1 MRRKCIASQQL
12 QQLDVIQSE
21 GERQQRRFQGLRSP
35 ECPRRCEKRAGI
47 ALEGVQ
53 AEDCPARTRGDC
65 PTTNEEEVAQHTS
78 LFAIGHHAGPVGPSA
93 YGGMDNQI
101 DATHALLGKT
111 LHNCTPRCL
120 PFENRAGRMGW
131 DEFCWSIRMLTL
143 ADVAKSYGTRELFSG
158 VSLFV
163 ARTDRFGLVGPNG
176 AGKSTL
182 FNLILGEEMP
192 DEGTI
197 TWERGADFGFLPQES
212 APVGDESILH
222 IATSGRKLEPEN
234 DDDWDIDYTL
244 EPRAKK
250 ILAGLG
256 FREGDFLKQAKS
268 FSGGWV
274 MRAHL
279 ARLLVNEPA
288 LLLLDEP
295 TNHLDLEALLW
306 FQDYLTRYPG
316 GLVVISHDRA
326 FLNALCNGILELRSG
341 VLHRYTGNYDDYLV
355 EKEDRKAQQAAAFKN
370 QQREIAHLQKF
381 VDRFGAK
388 ASMASRA
395 KSKEKQIERLKEVA
409 VDEPMDELKR
419 IHFKFP
425 QPPRSGL
432 KVITLEN
439 VQQAYG
445 DHVVYRD
452 LNFTAERGQRMVLVG
467 PNGAGK
473 STLLKILAD
482 VIPIQGG
489 SREIGSNVVTG
500 YFAQNRLDNLKADS
514 TVFENVME
522 LRTQENQL
530 TEQQVRAILGAFLF
544 RKDDV
549 FKKVSVLSG
558 GEKSRLALA
567 RLLVKPP
574 NFLMMD
580 EPTTHLDIQSIDA
593 LVSAL
598 KDYEGTLV
606 FISHDVYFIRA
617 LAQTVLHVHSGRL
630 TPYAGNYDYYLEK
643 SKATNE
649 RAALT
654 AGFTDARPVQVAETR
669 KPAATPKRPAV
680 DKAELKR
687 LRTEVGRLEQS
698 VSELEAKQAE
708 LTAALEAPETYSTPG
723 KAQHLNREL
732 SSIVDQ
738 ITHATEAWEQS
749 ASRLAE
755 LERGE

>member
-1 MRRKCIASQQL
+1 
-12 QQLDVIQSE
+12 
-21 GERQQRRFQGLRSP
+21 
-35 ECPRRCEKRAGI
+35 
-47 ALEGVQ
+47 
-53 AEDCPARTRGDC
+53 
-65 PTTNEEEVAQHTS
+65 
-78 LFAIGHHAGPVGPSA
+78 
-93 YGGMDNQI
+93 
-101 DATHALLGKT
+101 
-111 LHNCTPRCL
+111 
-120 PFENRAGRMGW
+120 
-131 DEFCWSIRMLTL
+131 MLTI
-143 ADVAKSYGTRELFSG
+143 ADVSKSYGTRTLFSD

-182 FNLILGEEMP
+182 FNLILGEEAP

-212 APVGDESILH
+212 APVGEETILQ
-222 IATSGRKLEPEN
+222 IATAGQKLEPTS
-234 DDDWDIDYTL
+234 DDDYDVDYTL

-256 FREGDFLKQAKS
+256 FREADFDRPGKS

-279 ARLLVNEPA
+279 GRLLVSEPA

-326 FLNALCNGILELRSG
+326 FLNALCNGILELRG
-341 VLHRYTGNYDDYLV
+341 ATLNRYTGNYDDYLK
-355 EKEDRKAQQAAAFKN
+355 EKEDRKAQQASAFKN
-370 QQREIAHLQKF
+370 QQREIAHLQRF

-395 KSKEKQIERLKEVA
+395 KSKEKQIERLQEVA
-409 VDEPMDELKR
+409 VDEPEEDLKR
-419 IHFKFP
+419 VNFKFP

-432 KVITLEN
+432 RVVTLAHVE
-439 VQQAYG
+439 QAYG

-452 LNFTAERGQRMVLVG
+452 LNFQAERGQRLVLVG

-473 STLLKILAD
+473 STLLKILAG

-489 SREIGSNVVTG
+489 VRDLGSNVVPG
-500 YFAQNRLDNLKADS
+500 YYSQNRLENLDPKR
-514 TVFENVME
+514 TVME
-522 LRTQENQL
+522 EAMEMRNVNRDV
-530 TEQQVRAILGAFLF
+530 TEQMARTILGGFLF

-567 RLLVKPP
+567 RLLLAPP
-574 NFLMMD
+574 NLLLMD
-580 EPTTHLDIQSIDA
+580 EPTTHLDIPSIDA

-598 KDYEGTLV
+598 KAFEGTLV

-617 LAQTVLHVHSGRL
+617 LAQNVLHVHSGRL
-630 TPYAGNYDYYLEK
+630 TPYAGDYDYYLDK

-654 AGFTDARPVQVAETR
+654 AGFTDARPVQAR
-669 KPAATPKRPAV
+669 AAAPAAPAAAQAKSKDQKRQE
-680 DKAELKR
+680 AEERAARASAAKK
-687 LRTEVGRLEQS
+687 LRTEVGKLEQR
-698 VSELEAKQAE
+698 VSELEAKQNE
-708 LTAALEAPETYSTPG
+708 LTAQLEAPETYQEPG
-723 KAQHLNREL
+723 KALHLNREL
-732 SSIVDQ
+732 TAIVAQ
-738 ITHATEAWEQS
+738 LQEATQEWEA
-749 ASRLAE
+749 AAGRLAE
-755 LERGE
+755 LEKPAAD

>member
-1 MRRKCIASQQL
+1 
-12 QQLDVIQSE
+12 
-21 GERQQRRFQGLRSP
+21 
-35 ECPRRCEKRAGI
+35 
-47 ALEGVQ
+47 
-53 AEDCPARTRGDC
+53 
-65 PTTNEEEVAQHTS
+65 
-78 LFAIGHHAGPVGPSA
+78 
-93 YGGMDNQI
+93 
-101 DATHALLGKT
+101 
-111 LHNCTPRCL
+111 
-120 PFENRAGRMGW
+120 
-131 DEFCWSIRMLTL
+131 MLTI
-143 ADVAKSYGTRELFSG
+143 ADVSKSYGTRTLFAD
-158 VSLFV
+158 VSLFI
-163 ARTDRFGLVGPNG
+163 ARSDRYGLVGPNG

-182 FNLILGEEMP
+182 FNLILGEEAP

-197 TWERGADFGFLPQES
+197 EWERGADFGFLPQES
-212 APVGDESILH
+212 APVSDETILQ
-222 IATSGRKLEPEN
+222 IATSGKKLVPEN
-234 DDDWDIDYTL
+234 DDDYDIDWTL

-256 FREGDFLKQAKS
+256 FREGDSDKLAKT

-279 ARLLVNEPA
+279 ARLLVAEPA

-326 FLNALCNGILELRSG
+326 FLNALCTGILELRNNT
-341 VLHRYTGNYDDYLV
+341 LNRYTGNYDDYML
-355 EKEDRKAQQAAAFKN
+355 EKEARKDQQAAAFKN

-395 KSKEKQIERLKEVA
+395 KSKEKQIERLEAVA
-409 VDEPMDELKR
+409 VEEPQDELKR

-425 QPPRSGL
+425 KPPRSGL
-432 KVITLEN
+432 KVVELEH
-439 VQQAYG
+439 VQQSYG

-452 LNFTAERGQRMVLVG
+452 LNFMAERGQRIVLIG

-482 VIPIQGG
+482 VVPIKGG
-489 SREIGSNVVTG
+489 TRELGSNVVPG
-500 YFAQNRLDNLKADS
+500 YFAQNRLDNLHADA

-522 LRTQENQL
+522 LRTNENQL
-530 TEQQVRAILGAFLF
+530 TEQQGRAILGAFLF

-549 FKKVSVLSG
+549 HKKVSVLSG

-574 NFLMMD
+574 NLLLMD
-580 EPTTHLDIQSIDA
+580 EPTTHLDIASIDA
-593 LVSAL
+593 LVGAL
-598 KDYEGTLV
+598 KEYEGTFI

-630 TPYAGNYDYYLEK
+630 TPYAGNYDYFLEK
-643 SKATNE
+643 SKSTNA

-654 AGFTDARPVQVAETR
+654 SSLGSDRNPLQNASPTSA
-669 KPAATPKRPAV
+669 
-680 DKAELKR
+680 KAEKKPDLSRKKNPADLKK
-687 LRTEVGRLEQS
+687 LRIEVGRLEEV
-698 VSELEAKQAE
+698 VSKLEAKQND
-708 LTAALEAPETYSTPG
+708 LTAALEAPETYTEPG

-732 SSIVDQ
+732 SVVVDEL
-738 ITHATEAWEQS
+738 TAATAAWEK
-749 ASRLAE
+749 AAAEMAE
-755 LERGE
+755 LEK